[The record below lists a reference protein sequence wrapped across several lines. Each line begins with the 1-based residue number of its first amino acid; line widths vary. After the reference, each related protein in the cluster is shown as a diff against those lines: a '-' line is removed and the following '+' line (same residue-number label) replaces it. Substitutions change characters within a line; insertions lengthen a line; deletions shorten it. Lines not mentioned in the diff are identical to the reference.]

1 AHDRAAAAHRGRQ
14 RPDPGLLRP
23 APPPLSDGD
32 RAATGRLHPGGVR
45 ALAGGGT
52 ARLSTAAVS
61 QWPPRLTPPYFM
73 RVSDMAAALS
83 SWRSG
88 SYPASTISPMKRV
101 WVPRSSDSR
110 TSHSNQASASSKI
123 GTPVFPSRMGR
134 PLRVMPSLVA
144 GLENFT
150 NTRVSSVGH
159 RLTEKAPDSLINWC
173 VRALLS
179 TPTPTSTGPIDN
191 WVIHEA
197 VMPFQRSPDRE

>member
-1 AHDRAAAAHRGRQ
+1 PDRRRGAGEPGPGDTVGPVLLPGQGGGPGHAHEEERVGDQVAGHRVRAHDRAAAAHRGRQ

-101 WVPRSSDSR
+101 WVPRSSD
-110 TSHSNQASASSKI
+110 
-123 GTPVFPSRMGR
+123 
-134 PLRVMPSLVA
+134 
-144 GLENFT
+144 
-150 NTRVSSVGH
+150 
-159 RLTEKAPDSLINWC
+159 
-173 VRALLS
+173 
-179 TPTPTSTGPIDN
+179 
-191 WVIHEA
+191 
-197 VMPFQRSPDRE
+197 